1 MREAG
6 FFNFIFSNCDGGADF
21 DVLVS
26 RTYVSF
32 VQSFLNSLIFFK
44 GFLLFHL
51 WALDPASCR
60 FALLCTDCHSFFC
73 FGFGFGFGMALTDTK
88 DELYFFSA
96 AKISYLFLLCI
107 IEG

>member
-1 MREAG
+1 VREAG
-6 FFNFIFSNCDGGADF
+6 FFFFFPRNCDGGADL

-26 RTYVSF
+26 RTYFSF
-32 VQSFLNSLIFFK
+32 VQSFLNPLMFFK

-51 WALDPASCR
+51 WALDPASCC

-73 FGFGFGFGMALTDTK
+73 FVWFGFGMALTDTK

-96 AKISYLFLLCI
+96 AKTHTYFFFV
-107 IEG
+107 

>member
-6 FFNFIFSNCDGGADF
+6 FFFSNFDGGADL
-21 DVLVS
+21 DVQVS

-32 VQSFLNSLIFFK
+32 VQSFLNPLIFFK

-51 WALDPASCR
+51 WALHQASCC

-73 FGFGFGFGMALTDTK
+73 VGMALTDTK

-96 AKISYLFLLCI
+96 EKISYLFLLYI